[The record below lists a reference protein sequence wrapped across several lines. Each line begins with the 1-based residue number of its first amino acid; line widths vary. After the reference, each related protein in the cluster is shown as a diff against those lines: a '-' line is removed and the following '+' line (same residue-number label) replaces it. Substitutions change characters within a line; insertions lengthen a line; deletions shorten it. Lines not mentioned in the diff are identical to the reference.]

1 MFFQKKIYMA
11 YIKPMDRTR
20 KVKGR
25 FRKKCEMVNL
35 PIIGHSKKISKNNKL
50 FSERVNKN
58 L

>member
-1 MFFQKKIYMA
+1 MFFQKKFILPTLSQW
-11 YIKPMDRTR
+11 IGL
-20 KVKGR
+20 GR
-25 FRKKCEMVNL
+25 SKADFEKKCEMVNL